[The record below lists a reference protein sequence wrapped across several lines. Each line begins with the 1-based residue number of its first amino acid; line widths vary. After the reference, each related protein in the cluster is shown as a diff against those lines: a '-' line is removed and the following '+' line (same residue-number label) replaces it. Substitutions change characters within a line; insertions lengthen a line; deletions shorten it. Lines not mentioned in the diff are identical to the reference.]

1 MLHLFPGRNVRVG
14 CSKVALNYNGSIF
27 FHCAPKGEKL
37 DNMIRNPRVCFEIDV
52 PLSYLDIVLDSTR
65 PICHL
70 HQFYHCVIIRG
81 SASVVKDSAKKV
93 TVLNTLIA
101 KHENTKNFEQVT
113 ESMPGFKACKVIEVK
128 PATITAKSD
137 LGQNIPKEDR
147 RAIVRYLSNRGR
159 QEDRETVKAMKLD
172 LEKQN

>member
-1 MLHLFPGRNVRVG
+1 MLHLFPRRTVRVG

-52 PLSYLDIVLDSTR
+52 PLSYLDIDFDSTR
-65 PICHL
+65 QICHL

-81 SASVVKDSAKKV
+81 SASVVKDSVKKV

-101 KHENTKNFEQVT
+101 KHENTK
-113 ESMPGFKACKVIEVK
+113 
-128 PATITAKSD
+128 
-137 LGQNIPKEDR
+137 
-147 RAIVRYLSNRGR
+147 
-159 QEDRETVKAMKLD
+159 
-172 LEKQN
+172 

>member
-1 MLHLFPGRNVRVG
+1 MLYLFPGRNVRVG

-52 PLSYLDIVLDSTR
+52 PLSYLDIDFDSTR

-70 HQFYHCVIIRG
+70 HQFYHRVIIRG
-81 SASVVKDSAKKV
+81 SASVVKDNVKKV

-101 KHENTKNFEQVT
+101 KHENTK
-113 ESMPGFKACKVIEVK
+113 
-128 PATITAKSD
+128 
-137 LGQNIPKEDR
+137 
-147 RAIVRYLSNRGR
+147 
-159 QEDRETVKAMKLD
+159 
-172 LEKQN
+172 